1 MKILNLRAF
10 SLVLTLFASVANA
23 DTDTVVVTG
32 TVQSVLTISIAG
44 GSPSFNITP
53 EVAVTNQDLGTIT
66 INSNDP
72 EGYDVTLKSTNTG
85 GLKNV
90 AADETIAYTVKYNSG
105 GAITLTTTAQNVEN
119 VTTQTAG
126 AVTRTLTL
134 DITGPASLGRSA
146 EAFTDTITME
156 ILGK

>member
-1 MKILNLRAF
+1 MSKLNLRIMILVS
-10 SLVLTLFASVANA
+10 SLTSFIAIAA
-23 DTDTVVVTG
+23 TDTVVITG
-32 TVQSVLTISIAG
+32 TVLPVLTIGIAG
-44 GSPSFNITP
+44 GSPTFNITP
-53 EVAVTNQDLGTIT
+53 ETAVTDQDLGTIT

-72 EGYDVTLKSTNTG
+72 DGYDITLTSTNTG

-90 AADETIAYTVKYNSG
+90 AADETIPYTVKFNAAS
-105 GAITLTTTAQNVEN
+105 AITLTTAATNVEN
-119 VTTQTAG
+119 VTTQTVG

-134 DITGPASLGRSA
+134 SITGPASQGRSA